1 MTSAWNRPIVAI
13 VALGLALPL
22 VAAQAGQS
30 AAAPTDPEIAAIVV
44 AANQVDIDAGKLAK
58 SKAQSAEVRALAER
72 MVIDHTGV
80 NEQASAL
87 VGKLKVTPKANATSE
102 GLSKGGDENLAKLR
116 GLSGAAFDQAYVA
129 NEVTYH
135 QTVIDALDQTL
146 IPNAR
151 NAELRELLVKVR
163 PAFVSH
169 LEHAR
174 HLQSKLDGAST
185 AATTKQ

>member
-1 MTSAWNRPIVAI
+1 MRTATLLFASALFAAGGAVAQ
-13 VALGLALPL
+13 GGPSD
-22 VAAQAGQS
+22 AQ
-30 AAAPTDPEIAAIVV
+30 IAHIVV
-44 AANQVDIDAGKLAK
+44 TANQVDIDAGKLAK

-185 AATTKQ
+185 ATTTKQ

>member
-1 MTSAWNRPIVAI
+1 
-13 VALGLALPL
+13 
-22 VAAQAGQS
+22 
-30 AAAPTDPEIAAIVV
+30 
-44 AANQVDIDAGKLAK
+44 
-58 SKAQSAEVRALAER
+58 

-87 VGKLKVTPKANATSE
+87 VGRLKVTPKSNATSE
-102 GLSKGGDENLAKLR
+102 GLTKGGDENLAKLR
-116 GLSGAAFDQAYVA
+116 GLSGAAFDKAYVM

-135 QTVIDALDQTL
+135 QTVIDALDKTL

-151 NAELRELLVKVR
+151 NADLRELLVKVR

-185 AATTKQ
+185 TATTKQ